1 MQQYTAKP
9 IHREHRT
16 TRTIINIF
24 LTFDGGKP
32 VLKDYLKNL
41 KVLTDYTSVVLVHS
55 CIILIIV
62 FSCHIVYICYCLLM
76 FMSLLELPTL
86 VFEYFT
92 LVICLRLLCT
102 CSFSDSIKS
111 AACCLQVKLV
121 VF

>member
-1 MQQYTAKP
+1 MYDMP
-9 IHREHRT
+9 SVI
-16 TRTIINIF
+16 
-24 LTFDGGKP
+24 L
-32 VLKDYLKNL
+32 VL
-41 KVLTDYTSVVLVHS
+41 S

-62 FSCHIVYICYCLLM
+62 FSCNIVYICYCLLM

-92 LVICLRLLCT
+92 YIICLRLLCT

-111 AACCLQVKLV
+111 ASCSLQIKLV